1 MNYQRNLL
9 KGLTETVTETNGRGK
24 IRGALEIKFQK
35 AAAEEINKLK
45 QDLSIKYIEQRLT
58 EETEKKQRDEVLSAA
73 RAEPKTDDRLKIS
86 SNCNILKM
94 ETGNL
99 FGRRKLE
106 RR

>member
-1 MNYQRNLL
+1 ME
-9 KGLTETVTETNGRGK
+9 GVK

-35 AAAEEINKLK
+35 AAAEVINKLK

-73 RAEPKTDDRLKIS
+73 RAEPKTDDSLKIS
-86 SNCNILKM
+86 SNCNTLKM
-94 ETGNL
+94 ETGKL

-106 RR
+106 QR